1 MIMTPEMGIIE
12 NGAHTLP
19 VRVYFEDTD
28 TGGVVYYANYLKY
41 AERARTEMLRCI
53 GFPHSILI
61 KKYGINFVVRH
72 CEADY
77 FASSYLDDELIISS
91 GKIVIEPASLRV
103 EQKIMTRTIQIAKLL
118 VKLVSV
124 NKQGKPTRLPKSF
137 CDALS
142 PLLDVRIS

>member
-1 MIMTPEMGIIE
+1 MGIIE
-12 NGAHTLP
+12 NGVHTLP

-77 FASSYLDDELIISS
+77 FASSYYKYKNRQLKEFFLTWHELDNNYSYLNLEKIFYRLIH
-91 GKIVIEPASLRV
+91 
-103 EQKIMTRTIQIAKLL
+103 
-118 VKLVSV
+118 
-124 NKQGKPTRLPKSF
+124 
-137 CDALS
+137 
-142 PLLDVRIS
+142 LLDQSIAQLYDYKLQKQKQV